1 MITLFIIM
9 VLMLI
14 AGFWIECAKIA
25 LYILLFVVIVF
36 GFAICKT
43 FFNSKSDKHKR
54 RYKQKRKYRKVV
66 NKNGLEY
73 YKPID

>member
-14 AGFWIECAKIA
+14 VCFLIEGAKIA
-25 LYILLFVVIVF
+25 LYILLFVGVAF
-36 GFAICKT
+36 GFAICKA

-54 RYKQKRKYRKVV
+54 RHKHKRKYRKVV

-73 YKPID
+73 YEPID

>member
-14 AGFWIECAKIA
+14 AGFFIECAEMA
-25 LYILLFVVIVF
+25 LYILLFVGIAF
-36 GFAICKT
+36 GFIICKI

-54 RYKQKRKYRKVV
+54 KYKHKKKYRKVV

-73 YKPID
+73 YEPID